1 MKRPAPFDVLTATRP
16 IGVSP
21 MPAQAFLPELFPMPV
36 SLHAL
41 HDETI
46 GLLSEGNSNATS
58 PFCALTLRPERP
70 IRVGPGR
77 RVALAEMALHPCHPK
92 FDGEL
97 PLRVKGGCRRQ
108 VDGAAGLRSAPEMP
122 CAPRQLRLVP

>member
-36 SLHAL
+36 SLHPL
-41 HDETI
+41 HEETM
-46 GLLSEGNSNATS
+46 GLLSEELERNIT
-58 PFCALTLRPERP
+58 FLRPNLASGEANTGWTRP
-70 IRVGPGR
+70 KSGSR
-77 RVALAEMALHPCHPK
+77 RNGAASLPSK

-97 PLRVKGGCRRQ
+97 AQGQG
-108 VDGAAGLRSAPEMP
+108 
-122 CAPRQLRLVP
+122 RLSSRG